1 MTPTSL
7 RDLQARFPYQFSE
20 QSMGVE
26 VTRGWMPIF
35 VQLCFDIDVA
45 LASNKRGFYWRRVK
59 EKFGSLRASFRLAD
73 GVYEQEEAFV
83 RSLFDLVATAAKS
96 SQAICASC
104 GEPGR
109 LDTNDGYLITLC
121 ETHRDRLLVG
131 IAVQIWP
138 TDEDDK
144 R

>member
-7 RDLQARFPYQFSE
+7 RDLQDRFPYQFSE
-20 QSMGVE
+20 QSMGIE

-35 VQLCFDIDVA
+35 VQLCFVIDVA
-45 LASNKRGFYWRRVK
+45 LASNKRGFYWRQVK
-59 EKFGSLRASFRLAD
+59 EKFGSLRATFRLAD

-96 SQAICASC
+96 SEAICASC

-121 ETHRDRLLVG
+121 ETHRDQLLVG
-131 IAVQIWP
+131 IHVQLWP
-138 TDEDDK
+138 TDEEES

>member
-7 RDLQARFPYQFSE
+7 RDLQDRFPYQFSE
-20 QSMGVE
+20 HSMDIE
-26 VTRGWMPIF
+26 VTRGWMPVF
-35 VQLCFDIDVA
+35 EQLCFDIDAA
-45 LASNKRGFYWRRVK
+45 LASNKRGFYWRQVK

-96 SQAICASC
+96 SQSICASC

-121 ETHRDRLLVG
+121 ETHRAHLLVG